1 VCLQVAASPLYHDKL
16 VIVLSANHFV
26 LVSNKTTGPV
36 GQAFDLM
43 IHGNDETEKAF
54 VNPRVSGQ

>member
-1 VCLQVAASPLYHDKL
+1 MYHDKL

-36 GQAFDLM
+36 GQASDLM